1 MGTKVI
7 KKKGMDVEQVATGV
21 TPPPPSIS
29 PAFPQKPR
37 LTGKSKKRD
46 IPEGALVQVSQ
57 VRVAHLRP

>member
-7 KKKGMDVEQVATGV
+7 KKKGMDVEQVAPGV

-46 IPEGALVQVSQ
+46 IPEGLWSKCP
-57 VRVAHLRP
+57 RCESLIYDR